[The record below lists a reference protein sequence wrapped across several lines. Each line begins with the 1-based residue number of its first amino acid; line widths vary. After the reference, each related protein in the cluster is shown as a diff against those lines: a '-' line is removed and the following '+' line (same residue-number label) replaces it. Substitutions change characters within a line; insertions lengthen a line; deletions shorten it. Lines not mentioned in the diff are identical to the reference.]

1 MIIRAFNYKIW
12 ADELTL
18 RAIDHID
25 NPTFCDSYK
34 FIVQQ
39 INHIVMVKEL
49 FKSRLTGSPVP
60 HQNTNSY
67 IVPKLDELKGRPK
80 ESNKW
85 YQRYISDVDDETK
98 LAVLPFT
105 FADGRSG
112 SMSVEEI
119 LFHIVNHSS
128 YHRGAIAHALDL
140 ADVSHPSDGY
150 GIYVHEKEPVR
161 RLQD

>member
-1 MIIRAFNYKIW
+1 MVIRAFNYKIW

-18 RAIDHID
+18 RAIDRID
-25 NPTFCDSYK
+25 KLTFCDTYK

-39 INHIVMVKEL
+39 VNHIVIVEEL
-49 FKSRLTGSPVP
+49 FKARLVGSPVP

-67 IVPKLDELKGRPK
+67 IVPKLGELKGRLN

-85 YQRYISDVDDETK
+85 YQRYISDLDDETK

-105 FADGRSG
+105 FADGKSG
-112 SMSVEEI
+112 SMSVEEM

-128 YHRGAIAHALDL
+128 YHRGSIAHALDL
-140 ADVSHPSDGY
+140 ADVSHPADGY
-150 GIYVHEKEPVR
+150 GIYVHEKEPAR
-161 RLQD
+161 RFQA